1 MTSKQ
6 LIQIIR
12 FGKGCADVVTQ
23 YYRNIVRKLLIW
35 ILRGL
40 LCGLQIDIVF
50 LIER

>member
-23 YYRNIVRKLLIW
+23 YYRNIVRKVLIW
-35 ILRGL
+35 IIRGL
-40 LCGLQIDIVF
+40 LCGLQLDIVF
-50 LIER
+50 LIRD